1 MIFLVSVLFTFY
13 SSNPYIAL
21 GNITIVNIL
30 HFVTVVDNSDEIN
43 TKHYKDLLTHLSNES
58 YLEYFSFIRYL
69 NVARNIVDRNQ

>member
-1 MIFLVSVLFTFY
+1 MSVLFTCH

-21 GNITIVNIL
+21 ENITIVNIL

-43 TKHYKDLLTHLSNES
+43 SKHYKDLLTHLFNES

-69 NVARNIVDRNQ
+69 NVARNIVDGNQ